1 MADGSFSTAN
11 LAWRKVRGRLPGGA
25 PVSPTCQIPDIRR
38 LCADSGL
45 APRRGSFVEIG
56 GFDGESFSNTSFLA
70 DQGWRGI
77 YVEPVPQFCRQI
89 AARHR
94 LNRVSIIEKA
104 VAATAGKA
112 TFHVMGAFSTMSE
125 DTLAAYG
132 TNRTF
137 DRRLAKRREVT
148 VDCIRVRE
156 LLDAAKVEPRFDLL
170 VVDIEGMEAEIVGQL
185 AETAY
190 RPRVAIIELVDG
202 KSEWA
207 RRLAGIAAHEE
218 VRAMMA
224 RMGYR
229 EAYRDKIN
237 TMFQLH

>member
-1 MADGSFSTAN
+1 MADASFSTAN

-45 APRRGSFVEIG
+45 APRRGTFVEIG

-70 DQGWRGI
+70 DQGWRGV

-89 AARHR
+89 LARHR
-94 LNRVSIIEKA
+94 LNRVTVMEKA
-104 VAATAGKA
+104 VAASAGRS
-112 TFHVMGAFSTMSE
+112 TFHVMGAFSTMNE

-132 TNRTF
+132 TNSTF
-137 DRRLAKRREVT
+137 DRRLEKRREVT
-148 VDCIRVRE
+148 VDCVRLRE
-156 LLDAAKVEPRFDLL
+156 LLEAAAVDPRFDLL
-170 VVDIEGMEAEIVGQL
+170 VVDVEGMEGEIVEQL
-185 AETAY
+185 EATAY
-190 RPRVAIIELVDG
+190 RPQVAIIELVDG
-202 KSEWA
+202 KSDWA
-207 RRLAGIAAHEE
+207 RRLAGIGAHEG
-218 VRAMMA
+218 VRARMT

-237 TMFQLH
+237 TLFRLQ